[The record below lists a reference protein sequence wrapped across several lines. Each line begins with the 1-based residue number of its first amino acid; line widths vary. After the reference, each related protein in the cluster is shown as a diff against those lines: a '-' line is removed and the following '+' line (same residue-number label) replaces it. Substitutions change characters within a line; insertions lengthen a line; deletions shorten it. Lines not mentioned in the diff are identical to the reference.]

1 MGVVT
6 CVYVN
11 PETEQFWIIDYRIFS
26 PETDGRT
33 KLDHAEEMLQNAHLA
48 KELTFKTVLMDTWY
62 ATVSLLKQIEGYGK
76 TYYCPVKENRLVS
89 YLDAE
94 TGKPTPYQ
102 QVSTLTWSEEELT
115 MGRKVHL
122 RGMTKGHTVTVF
134 RLVVST
140 NRTDY
145 VITNDGSTPNIE
157 ETKQVCGLRWKI
169 EQFHRELKQLSG
181 LASCQC

>member
-1 MGVVT
+1 
-6 CVYVN
+6 
-11 PETEQFWIIDYRIFS
+11 
-26 PETDGRT
+26 
-33 KLDHAEEMLQNAHLA
+33 MLQNAHLA

-157 ETKQVCGLRWKI
+157 ET
-169 EQFHRELKQLSG
+169 
-181 LASCQC
+181 